1 MDHALPV
8 QPEDRIQSLDALRGF
23 ALFGVLLINMIS
35 FTGPLERMMTGQWPG
50 TPHPMLATLVSV
62 LVEGK
67 FYCLFSFLFGYGF
80 SLQLSRLDGRGLDS
94 GRIYRR
100 RLMVL
105 ILIGLAQGILVWMGD
120 ILFAYG
126 CFGFLLMAFRGRQE
140 RTLLIWAASLL
151 GLWTLLML
159 TGTFFTWYGA
169 HTVPVQMAAQAQ
181 AQAQKEQAFMAR
193 NIQVYAHG
201 PYGALFKMRLQELA
215 QNYAITFLSVGAQ
228 IFAMFLFGA
237 WSGRRGVI
245 ARPGDHA
252 PLLRRVLLLGWT
264 FGLAGNLFFVLSLR
278 KGLPG
283 PGNWLG
289 MLGFAIYMTAVPAL
303 TLAYAATLLKLWQ
316 SGWLQGLRRR
326 LAPMGRMALTNY
338 LTHSLVCTNLY
349 YFWGTGRYGSVGLME
364 VLGVTALIYLAQM
377 AISPLWLSRFRMG
390 PMEWL
395 WRRLTYGRL
404 DAAALKD

>member
-1 MDHALPV
+1 MDLALPV
-8 QPEDRIQSLDALRGF
+8 QPEERIQSLDALRGF

-50 TPHPMLATLVSV
+50 APHPVLAGLVSV

-80 SLQLSRLDGRGLDS
+80 SLQLARLDGRGLDS

-100 RLMVL
+100 RLGVL
-105 ILIGLAQGILVWMGD
+105 MAIGLAQGILVWMGD

-140 RTLLIWAASLL
+140 RTLLLWAGSLL
-151 GLWTLLML
+151 ALWTLLML
-159 TGTFFTWYGA
+159 AGAFFTWFGTHA
-169 HTVPVQMAAQAQ
+169 APAQMAAQAQ
-181 AQAQKEQAFMAR
+181 AAAAKQQALMAR

-201 PYGALFKMRLQELA
+201 PYGALFRMRLLELA

-245 ARPGDHA
+245 ARPEAHA

-264 FGLAGNLFFVLSLR
+264 YGLAGNLLFVLFLR
-278 KGLPG
+278 KGMPG

-289 MLGFAIYMTAVPAL
+289 VFGFALYMTAVPAL
-303 TLAYAATLLKLWQ
+303 TLAYAATLLRLWQ
-316 SGWLQGLRRR
+316 GGRLQGLRRR

-338 LTHSLVCTNLY
+338 LTHSLLCTNLY

-395 WRRLTYGRL
+395 WRALTYGKGKG
-404 DAAALKD
+404 ALASA